1 MNALA
6 KEVPVI
12 IPVRDFSRQ
21 VKILDWERILN
32 DLDAHGC
39 AAVENLVAPEECGA
53 LAGLYAVDDI
63 FAAGS

>member
-21 VKILDWERILN
+21 VKILEWERILN

-39 AAVENLVAPEECGA
+39 AAIENLVAPEECGTA
-53 LAGLYAVDDI
+53 
-63 FAAGS
+63 